1 MVRRNSLFTKGRV
14 GLGILN
20 PSAKL
25 HVSLPIRL
33 TRKYKIKRILNG

>member
-1 MVRRNSLFTKGRV
+1 MEPRRNSLITKGTV

-25 HVSLPIRL
+25 HVTLPTRLIR
-33 TRKYKIKRILNG
+33 KNKIKRIFI

>member
-1 MVRRNSLFTKGRV
+1 MEPRRNSLGNV

-25 HVSLPIRL
+25 HVSLPVRL
-33 TRKYKIKRILNG
+33 TRKYKIKRILPWQF